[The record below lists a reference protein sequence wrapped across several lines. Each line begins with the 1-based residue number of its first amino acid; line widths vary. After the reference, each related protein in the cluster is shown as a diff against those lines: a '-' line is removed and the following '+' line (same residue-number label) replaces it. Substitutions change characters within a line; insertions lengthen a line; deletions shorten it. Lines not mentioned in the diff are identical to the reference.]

1 MPRVAHAIAIG
12 LAVAGVSPAFAA
24 DYVALNAHRVN
35 ALEGQGTFEVI
46 GRPGSGPQQ
55 YFCAAADYARNVLN
69 APANKRLSIL
79 RGRGPSQ
86 TQPGRR
92 AVAFIL
98 DDGEGR
104 RAGQGFNFSLS
115 VTEPG
120 FNVSVGMARNSFC
133 YEDDP
138 IWLY

>member
-1 MPRVAHAIAIG
+1 MRHVV
-12 LAVAGVSPAFAA
+12 LALALAAATPAASA
-24 DYVALNAHRVN
+24 DFVALNGHRVN
-35 ALEGQGTFEVI
+35 ALQGAATFEVI

-55 YFCAAADYARNVLN
+55 YFCAAADYARQVLN

-98 DDGEGR
+98 DDGAGR
-104 RAGQGFNFSLS
+104 RPGQGMNFGLS

-133 YEDDP
+133 YDDDP
-138 IWLY
+138 LWLY